1 LFNLSVED
9 CLNWVNQDLI
19 ALTLLAE
26 EIRDPNSPRITVE
39 VSTIY
44 FGRNFLEN
52 ILAIKENDI

>member
-39 VSTIY
+39 VSTNY